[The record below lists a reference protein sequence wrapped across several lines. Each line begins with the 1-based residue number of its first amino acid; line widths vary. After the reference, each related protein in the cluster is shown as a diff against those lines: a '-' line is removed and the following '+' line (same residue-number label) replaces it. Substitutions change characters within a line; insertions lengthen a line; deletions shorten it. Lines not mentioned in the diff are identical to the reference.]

1 MAEEKALSFL
11 RLIRRA
17 QRGKL
22 KVYLGYGAGVGK
34 TWQMLKEGQRLLKEG
49 VDVVVGLVETHGRA
63 ETAEL
68 KQRERNRHCNARFFN
83 PFGSWDIL
91 ALAAE
96 TVKPGGTGKC
106 EKTVEVSG
114 KCYRQQAVNY
124 VLWGK
129 INSLCGNVWT
139 MTWVLTNGGKWFRG
153 YGSDV
158 EVTGWTMAGFYGTWE
173 SRSTHEKCECLK
185 LEMKPNKDF
194 HEHWDDT
201 DPTGGRIRITR
212 W

>member
-1 MAEEKALSFL
+1 MSTDPSGLKDCCGADVTKQLMAEIA
-11 RLIRRA
+11 
-17 QRGKL
+17 
-22 KVYLGYGAGVGK
+22 KVQDNWNSGWG
-34 TWQMLKEGQRLLKEG
+34 
-49 VDVVVGLVETHGRA
+49 A